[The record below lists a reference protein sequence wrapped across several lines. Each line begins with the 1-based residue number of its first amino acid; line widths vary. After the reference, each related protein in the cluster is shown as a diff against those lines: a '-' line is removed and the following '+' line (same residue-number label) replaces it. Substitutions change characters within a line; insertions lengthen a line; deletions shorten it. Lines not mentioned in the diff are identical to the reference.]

1 MTPTIEFTKEQMVGT
16 FLYSDGTYLVS
27 GNTVANLEDG
37 GLYSASG
44 TVKKD
49 DAFIGS
55 FYANRQGADLK
66 VNITDTEAKNI
77 AEVSTVVA
85 ACIAKA
91 AEHYQ

>member
-49 DAFIGS
+49 DAFICS
-55 FYANRQGADLK
+55 F
-66 VNITDTEAKNI
+66 
-77 AEVSTVVA
+77 
-85 ACIAKA
+85 
-91 AEHYQ
+91 